1 MTLEYNL
8 ENLALEIKDIHSRLD
23 KISENMAIKFQAL
36 EQKIKEITAS
46 QTAELK
52 AEMERQKREMIAV
65 LTETIKS
72 LQETQEYHLKVSLNN
87 LKEQRELSEDVKE
100 ALDELLEL
108 AQKSGQNVVKI
119 AKIGEKAGDVQ
130 IVIEAQKMLEE
141 QKELLQKIYDE
152 VMDNKKGIKVA
163 VDTSDE
169 AINGINKIIR
179 AQNQWFPHIV
189 KELSNEMG
197 RYYELTRK
205 FLVDIDRNT
214 KATRDMTTS
223 IYQDRYRM

>member
-1 MTLEYNL
+1 MIDERIEQEIQARLDEINQKLNL
-8 ENLALEIKDIHSRLD
+8 KFSALEREIR
-23 KISENMAIKFQAL
+23 
-36 EQKIKEITAS
+36 EITAS

-52 AEMERQKREMIAV
+52 AEMEKQKREMIAV

-152 VMDNKKGIKVA
+152 VMDNKEGLKAINSNA
-163 VDTSDE
+163 IE
-169 AINGINKIIR
+169 AIKGVDKIIDS
-179 AQNQWFPHIV
+179 QNKWFPHIV
-189 KELSNEMG
+189 KELSEKMSEQY
-197 RYYELTRK
+197 RYTRSV
-205 FLVDIDRNT
+205 LQNIDGDT
-214 KATRDMTTS
+214 KVTKDMVKS

>member
-1 MTLEYNL
+1 M
-8 ENLALEIKDIHSRLD
+8 
-23 KISENMAIKFQAL
+23 
-36 EQKIKEITAS
+36 
-46 QTAELK
+46 
-52 AEMERQKREMIAV
+52 
-65 LTETIKS
+65 
-72 LQETQEYHLKVSLNN
+72 EYHLKVSLNN
-87 LKEQRELSEDVKE
+87 LREQRELSEELKE

-119 AKIGEKAGDVQ
+119 AKIGEKAGDMQ

-141 QKELLQKIYDE
+141 QKELLNKIYTE
-152 VMDNKKGIKVA
+152 VMDNKEGIKVA
-163 VDTSDE
+163 VHNAGVAVD
-169 AINGINKIIR
+169 IGNKIVR
-179 AQNQWFPHIV
+179 HQNQWFPHIV